1 MYKIVGADGRQYGP
15 VNEDQIRR
23 WIVEGRANAQTQAL
37 AEGAMQWKPLG
48 VLPEFAAAFGQQIP
62 QVPPSISA
70 ISGSHLRTTNSF
82 ATWGMILG
90 ILALVCCC
98 FKVVLATLGLIF
110 SFIGLSQINAR
121 PDIYEGRGFA
131 IAGIVLSGLS
141 LLLAVLMLLFWL
153 TAGTLHPYHQWPIR
167 RYY

>member
-15 VNEDQIRR
+15 VNGDQIRR
-23 WIVEGRANAQTQAL
+23 WIVEGRVNAQTQVL
-37 AEGAMQWKPLG
+37 AEGALQWKPLG
-48 VLPEFAAAFGQQIP
+48 TLPEFAAAFGP
-62 QVPPSISA
+62 QVPPPINPL
-70 ISGSHLRTTNSF
+70 SGSHLRTTNSF
-82 ATWGMILG
+82 ATWGMIFG

-98 FKVVLATLGLIF
+98 PKILFATLGLIF
-110 SFIGLSQINAR
+110 SLIGLSQINSR

-141 LLLAVLMLLFWL
+141 LLLVFLMALFWL
-153 TAGTLHPYHQWPIR
+153 TAGAFHPHHPWPIR

>member
-15 VNEDQIRR
+15 VNADQIRR
-23 WIVEGRANAQTQAL
+23 WIVEGRANAQTQVL
-37 AEGAMQWKPLG
+37 AEGATQWKPLAAF
-48 VLPEFAAAFGQQIP
+48 PEFAAAFGLPAPPTIIP
-62 QVPPSISA
+62 VST
-70 ISGSHLRTTNSF
+70 SHLRTTNAF

-98 FKVVLATLGLIF
+98 FKLLLASLGLIF
-110 SFIGLSQINAR
+110 SLIGLSQINAR

-153 TAGTLHPYHQWPIR
+153 TAGAIHPFHQWPVR
-167 RYY
+167 RFY